1 MLMDGTHISTR
12 SRWLVGFISHNHS
25 YGIAPALYYIL
36 SGGPIW
42 TQEENVFE
50 QLVISAVGKEWG
62 WLGWWHIF
70 PTTAPSGLNSP
81 EPLFSTELSADTKA
95 RTSLW
100 SFIEMR
106 KLRLPSRPIKWAC
119 LLQLKPEVICVP
131 IKVRK
136 VLR

>member
-62 WLGWWHIF
+62 WL
-70 PTTAPSGLNSP
+70 A
-81 EPLFSTELSADTKA
+81 
-95 RTSLW
+95 
-100 SFIEMR
+100 
-106 KLRLPSRPIKWAC
+106 
-119 LLQLKPEVICVP
+119 
-131 IKVRK
+131 
-136 VLR
+136 